1 MGVGNVVGASWDC
14 VRCAQDDIGS
24 GRAEGHGRTKLGGGI
39 RYQIFLGA
47 KKLVA
52 EFAPKIEVRNCA
64 LIPLTG
70 ESLLF

>member
-1 MGVGNVVGASWDC
+1 MGVGNVVGACWDR
-14 VRCAQDDIGS
+14 VGCAYEGISS
-24 GRAEGHGRTKLGGGI
+24 GRAEGHGRTKLGSGI